1 MRKII
6 VERVSYFFFFFFKRI
21 QPQSMFLAFTN
32 NLVILDSVL

>member
-6 VERVSYFFFFFFKRI
+6 VERVSYFLFFFKRI